1 MRRLPPLNALRSF
14 EAAARLGSFIKAA
27 DELFVTPSA
36 ISHQIK
42 TLESFLELNLFM
54 RDKRRVV
61 LTSAGEKYY
70 AAIEHALDEIDSAT
84 RRLLANPNVGAVTIS
99 VSPAFLT
106 RWLMQRLSHFQA
118 AYPDVELRLSASM
131 EEVDFDHS
139 DIDMAV
145 LFGQGHWP
153 EVTSHLLLGMSLEPV
168 CSPALLQ
175 GEHPL
180 DSVTDLDHHKL
191 IHISSRPEEWR
202 TWLRAAG
209 VEDWG
214 HGKGLSF
221 SSTSLATGAAV
232 EGLGI
237 ALADRHLVAKELAMG
252 QLVVPFDITLDT
264 HSAFY
269 LVYGQNRPLTY
280 GMKAFRDWI
289 LSEIQ
294 TT

>member
-14 EAAARLGSFIKAA
+14 ESAARLGSFIKAA

-42 TLESFLELNLFM
+42 TLESILELNLFI
-54 RDKRRVV
+54 RDKRRVT
-61 LTSAGEKYY
+61 LTSAGEKYFS
-70 AAIEHALDEIDSAT
+70 AIEHALDEIDSAT

-131 EEVDFDHS
+131 EDIDFDHS
-139 DIDMAV
+139 DIDMGV
-145 LFGQGHWP
+145 LFGQGYWP
-153 EVTSHLLLGMSLEPV
+153 DIESHFLLGMSLEPV

-175 GEHPL
+175 GQHLL
-180 DSVTDLDHHKL
+180 DSLDDLSHHNL
-191 IHISSRPEEWR
+191 LHISSRPEEWR
-202 TWLRAAG
+202 TWMRAAG
-209 VEDWG
+209 LEDRG

-237 ALADRHLVAKELAMG
+237 ALAERHLVAKELATG

-264 HSAFY
+264 NSAFY

-289 LSEIQ
+289 LSEI
-294 TT
+294 